1 MTEYQNFNNK
11 EEDRMEKRIDLHI
24 HTTVSDG
31 ALTPK
36 EVIDEAY
43 KNGVSVI
50 SIADHDTVD
59 AYNTELFEYAES

>member
-43 KNGVSVI
+43 KKI
-50 SIADHDTVD
+50 FIM
-59 AYNTELFEYAES
+59 Y

>member
-1 MTEYQNFNNK
+1 MG
-11 EEDRMEKRIDLHI
+11 KRIDLHI

-36 EVIDEAY
+36 EVIDEAC

-50 SIADHDTVD
+50 ANSRP
-59 AYNTELFEYAES
+59 